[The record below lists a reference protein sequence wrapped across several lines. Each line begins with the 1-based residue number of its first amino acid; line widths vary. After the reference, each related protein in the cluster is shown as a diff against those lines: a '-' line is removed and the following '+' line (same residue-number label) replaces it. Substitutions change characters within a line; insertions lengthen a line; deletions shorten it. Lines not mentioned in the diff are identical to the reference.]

1 MGEINGASKRAKRA
15 ARVAAVCVGWA
26 TFAGFGET
34 AALKALGKNGEDGGF
49 ERSAFLTKDGGN
61 EKNEENGE
69 NWKNGRKTVDA
80 ADFAAFEE
88 AFFELLGR
96 CDSPI
101 LSERDAAEDALF
113 ERFAEFEP
121 IWQNRRF
128 LTNGEI
134 SPEARRRF
142 ELAEARFRQKTF
154 EDCVAAFEGAFERG
168 GGTADVGRNGENSE
182 NRENA
187 SNDRLGENEKNG
199 ADNRNGEDDGETRGV
214 VRLRWGEGTR
224 IVYLI
229 PDWGAFERRD
239 DAGRLWRPSD
249 RFSAPEIAPEFGATE
264 TALETRWEL
273 DDWEDGTAGKDGT
286 VAEEDETAKDG
297 EIEENKASAG
307 NEKVA
312 TGGGKTTVV
321 GLFEGLFGVDVRDWR
336 LSLPAFARGNGE
348 NERGGKN
355 KEDGNGEGKRVDWE
369 KSTGPNRANVFQS
382 GEVRAVVEP
391 PRLNANGET
400 TAIVRLEFAEAFDA
414 FDSHRVWYDRN
425 DFALCID
432 DESANDGDGSPSKGR
447 WEAIRLRTR
456 GRSVRGVAFEL
467 DFPSDPALRKA
478 IERGTARLLCRVP
491 RFFLRATIPVA
502 GVETVR
508 APLD

>member
-1 MGEINGASKRAKRA
+1 MGEINGASKRTKRA

-26 TFAGFGET
+26 TFAGLGET
-34 AALKALGKNGEDGGF
+34 ATLKAFGGNGQDGGF
-49 ERSAFLTKDGGN
+49 ERSVVLTKDGGD
-61 EKNEENGE
+61 EKNKENGE
-69 NWKNGRKTVDA
+69 IGENRGNGRKTVDA

-128 LTNGEI
+128 LTNGEV

-154 EDCVAAFEGAFERG
+154 EDCVAAFEGAFESG
-168 GGTADVGRNGENSE
+168 GGTADVGENGENGE
-182 NRENA
+182 DA
-187 SNDRLGENEKNG
+187 SDGRLGENKKNG
-199 ADNRNGEDDGETRGV
+199 ADNRDGEDDGETRGV

-273 DDWEDGTAGKDGT
+273 DDWEDGT
-286 VAEEDETAKDG
+286 VAEKNGTAEDD
-297 EIEENKASAG
+297 EIGENKASAG
-307 NEKVA
+307 NGKVA

-336 LSLPAFARGNGE
+336 LPLPAFARENSE
-348 NERGGKN
+348 NEREGGN
-355 KEDGNGEGKRVDWE
+355 KEDGVGEGKRVDWE

-432 DESANDGDGSPSKGR
+432 DGSANDGDGSPSKGR
-447 WEAIRLRTR
+447 WEAIHLRTR

>member
-1 MGEINGASKRAKRA
+1 MGKINGASKRVKRA

-26 TFAGFGET
+26 TFAGFGKTT
-34 AALKALGKNGEDGGF
+34 ALNALGKNGQDEGF
-49 ERSAFLTKDGGN
+49 ERSAVLTKDGGN

-69 NWKNGRKTVDA
+69 IGENRENGRKTVDA
-80 ADFAAFEE
+80 ADFAEFEE

-113 ERFAEFEP
+113 ERLAEFEP
-121 IWQNRRF
+121 IWQDRWF
-128 LTNGEI
+128 LTNGEV
-134 SPEARRRF
+134 SPEARLRF

-154 EDCVAAFEGAFERG
+154 EDCVAAFAGAFERG
-168 GGTADVGRNGENSE
+168 GGTADVGENGGNGENSE
-182 NRENA
+182 NA
-187 SNDRLGENEKNG
+187 SDGWLSGNEKNG
-199 ADNRNGEDDGETRGV
+199 TDNRNGEDDGETRGV

-273 DDWEDGTAGKDGT
+273 DDWEDGTAG
-286 VAEEDETAKDG
+286 EDETAKDG
-297 EIEENKASAG
+297 EIGENKASAG

-321 GLFEGLFGVDVRDWR
+321 GFFEGLFGVDVRDWR
-336 LSLPAFARGNGE
+336 LPLPAFARENSE
-348 NERGGKN
+348 NEGNKKN
-355 KEDGNGEGKRVDWE
+355 REDNNGEGKRVDGE
-369 KSTGPNRANVFQS
+369 KTTGPNRANVFQS

-425 DFALCID
+425 DFVLCID
-432 DESANDGDGSPSKGR
+432 DESASDGDGLPSKGR
-447 WEAIRLRTR
+447 WGAIRLRTR

-478 IERGTARLLCRVP
+478 VERGTARLLCRVP

-502 GVETVR
+502 GIETVR

>member
-15 ARVAAVCVGWA
+15 ARVAAICVGWA
-26 TFAGFGET
+26 TFAGLSEA
-34 AALKALGKNGEDGGF
+34 AALKTLGKNEEDGGF
-49 ERSAFLTKDGGN
+49 ERSAILTKDVGN
-61 EKNEENGE
+61 EKNEENRKIGE
-69 NWKNGRKTVDA
+69 NRESGREAVDA

-142 ELAEARFRQKTF
+142 ELAEARFRQKMF
-154 EDCVAAFEGAFERG
+154 EDCVVAFAGAFERG
-168 GGTADVGRNGENSE
+168 GGTAIVGENG
-182 NRENA
+182 ENA
-187 SNDRLGENEKNG
+187 SNSRLGKNEKNEVNNG
-199 ADNRNGEDDGETRGV
+199 NGEDGGETRGV

-273 DDWEDGTAGKDGT
+273 DDWEDGT
-286 VAEEDETAKDG
+286 VAEKNGTAEDDEIG
-297 EIEENKASAG
+297 ESKASAG
-307 NEKVA
+307 NGKVA

-336 LSLPAFARGNGE
+336 LPLPAFARENSE
-348 NERGGKN
+348 NEGDEKN

-391 PRLNANGET
+391 PRLNVNGET

-432 DESANDGDGSPSKGR
+432 DGSANGGDGSPSKGR

-478 IERGTARLLCRVP
+478 IERRTARLLCRVP